1 MRWKDLG
8 EHLKKLA
15 DNDELGNPVAHFFK
29 SGNVLRTSDQ
39 HGLIDLKN
47 FIPKTWDKGT
57 KVEYDLWY
65 SFDEDKIH
73 GYVYTDLLTQ
83 FLYMRVASEKFASEA
98 MAKAATSEITDEGE
112 AAFDAIKSSTTDK
125 YRLRSSRDRHD
136 FVVFLAGTNILNK
149 VTDWKKIDNAVRQGA
164 KLKCH
169 PLTAPPAF
177 QHLLHKY
184 GDAVIEKK
192 VSGHQLMEQAA
203 IVGFCDNSE
212 MGLAALA
219 KGKTVYSFGKKDQWC
234 TYTAIYRALEVKGQL
249 RPERFKAILSDP
261 SSGLIPTTI
270 GNPYDRVMQFFKKY
284 KRYEHVAP
292 KNFGSTVQQARSANG

>member
-1 MRWKDLG
+1 M
-8 EHLKKLA
+8 KKLA

-65 SFDEDKIH
+65 SFDGDKIH

-98 MAKAATSEITDEGE
+98 MEKAATSEITEEGE
-112 AAFDAIKSSTTDK
+112 AAFEAIKSSTKDK
-125 YRLRSSRDRHD
+125 YRLRSSRGQHD
-136 FVVFLAGTNILNK
+136 FVVFLPGTNILNK
-149 VTDWKKIDNAVRQGA
+149 VIDWKKIDNAVRQGA

-169 PLTAPPAF
+169 PLTAAPAF

-184 GDAVIEKK
+184 GDAIIEKK
-192 VSGHQLMEQAA
+192 VSGHQLLEQAA
-203 IVGFCDNSE
+203 IVGCCDNSE

-219 KGKTVYSFGKKDQWC
+219 KGKTVYSFGKRDQWC
-234 TYTAIYRALEVKGQL
+234 TYTAIYRALNFEGRL
-249 RPERFKAILSDP
+249 RPERLKAILSDAN
-261 SSGLIPTTI
+261 SGLIPTAI
-270 GNPYDRVMQFFKKY
+270 GKPHERVMQFFSQY

-292 KNFGSTVQQARSANG
+292 KDFGNTVQQAHSADR